1 MNILSLLGDGAGVI
15 QGTALDSIITDSYWT
30 FLKIVNTI
38 LPVTIAVLLVI
49 GMFYGIQLGVKYAKA
64 DDDEKRKTTR
74 QSLINVVVGVL
85 IAVIFVAIIE
95 IILNADF
102 IKDMFKSAITNSNV
116 AGN

>member
-1 MNILSLLGDGAGVI
+1 MNILSLLAANVADSSATANVI
-15 QGTALDSIITDSYWT
+15 NQSYNT

-64 DDDEKRKTTR
+64 DDDEKRKQTR

-85 IAVIFVAIIE
+85 IAIIFVAIIE
-95 IILNADF
+95 IILNQGF
-102 IKDMFKSAITNSNV
+102 IKDMFGSALTTTSI
-116 AGN
+116 A